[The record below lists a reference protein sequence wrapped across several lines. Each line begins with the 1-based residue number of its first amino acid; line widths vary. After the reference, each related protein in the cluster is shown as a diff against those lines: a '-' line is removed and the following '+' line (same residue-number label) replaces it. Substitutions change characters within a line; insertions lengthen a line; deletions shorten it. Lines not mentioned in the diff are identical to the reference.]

1 MRVVHYLNQF
11 FGGLGG
17 EEHAGAPP
25 QTQDAAVGPGRL
37 LEQLLGDDA
46 QVVRTIVCGDNYAAE
61 NLEEVTAFILQETAE
76 SKAELFV
83 AGPCFEAGR
92 YGVASGAV
100 CSAVSAELGIPVVTG
115 MALENP
121 GVDLYRQDIYIVDS
135 GPNASAMRDVLE
147 KMVGMARK
155 LVRDEEIGLPAK
167 EGYIPRGILRDAFVD
182 QTAAQRLVEMLFAKT
197 TGEPFESE
205 LPTATF
211 TPTPAPPPVVDMSKA
226 KVAIV
231 TDGGLVP
238 KGNPDKISAYAAT
251 NWGSYDIAGASDLK
265 GEDYEISHRGYD
277 TRYVEQDP
285 DRLVP
290 LDVLR
295 ELEGEQVVGEIHNQ
309 FIATSG
315 LANPLA
321 NSRRLGREIAQNL
334 KEQGVDAVI
343 LTST

>member
-17 EEHAGAPP
+17 EEEAGAAP
-25 QTQDAAVGPGRL
+25 QIKDGAVGPGRL
-37 LEQLLGDDA
+37 LEQVFGEGA
-46 QVVRTIVCGDNYAAE
+46 QVVRTIICGDSYAAE
-61 NLEEVTAFILQETAE
+61 NLDELTELILRETAE
-76 SKAELFV
+76 ADAELFV

-100 CSAVSAELGIPVVTG
+100 CSVVAAELDIPSVTG

-121 GVDLYRQDIYIVDS
+121 GVDLYRQDIFIVDS
-135 GPNASAMRDVLE
+135 GQNASAMRDVLE
-147 KMVGMARK
+147 KMAAIALK
-155 LVRDEEIGLPAK
+155 LDRGEEIGLPAE
-167 EGYIPRGILRDAFVD
+167 EGYIARGILRDAFVE
-182 QTAAQRLVEMLFAKT
+182 QSAAERLVEMLFAKT
-197 TGEPFESE
+197 AGESFESE
-205 LPTATF
+205 LPAPTF
-211 TPTPAPPPVVDMSKA
+211 TPTPAPPPVLDMSKA

-238 KGNPDKISAYAAT
+238 KGNPDNISAYAAT
-251 NWGSYDIAGASDLK
+251 NWGSYDISGVSDLK

-295 ELEGEQVVGEIHNQ
+295 ELEQDNVVGEIHNQ

-334 KEQGVDAVI
+334 KDQGVDAVI

>member
-61 NLEEVTAFILQETAE
+61 NLEEVTAFILQEAAE

-155 LVRDEEIGLPAK
+155 LARNEEIGLPA
-167 EGYIPRGILRDAFVD
+167 EA
-182 QTAAQRLVEMLFAKT
+182 
-197 TGEPFESE
+197 S
-205 LPTATF
+205 
-211 TPTPAPPPVVDMSKA
+211 
-226 KVAIV
+226 
-231 TDGGLVP
+231 
-238 KGNPDKISAYAAT
+238 
-251 NWGSYDIAGASDLK
+251 GSG
-265 GEDYEISHRGYD
+265 
-277 TRYVEQDP
+277 
-285 DRLVP
+285 
-290 LDVLR
+290 
-295 ELEGEQVVGEIHNQ
+295 
-309 FIATSG
+309 
-315 LANPLA
+315 
-321 NSRRLGREIAQNL
+321 
-334 KEQGVDAVI
+334 
-343 LTST
+343 